1 MYTIYILI
9 LMCRLCLSTTPD
21 FSYVDLDEDDDYMA
35 NVTESTDTT
44 DEFAEMIELTT
55 KTDLIAIESRIEELS
70 TILKETIHRIR
81 QQFKKMDIV
90 FLIDSSSSVGKSNFL
105 SELRFVIK
113 FLSDFNVSFNYTRV
127 AVVTFSS
134 QEQIV
139 CYFFY

>member
-1 MYTIYILI
+1 
-9 LMCRLCLSTTPD
+9 MCRLCLSTTPD
-21 FSYVDLDEDDDYMA
+21 FAYVDLDEDDDYMA

-44 DEFAEMIELTT
+44 DEFAEMTELTT
-55 KTDLIAIESRIEELS
+55 KTDLIANESRIEELS

-81 QQFKKMDIV
+81 QQFKKIDIV

>member
-1 MYTIYILI
+1 
-9 LMCRLCLSTTPD
+9 MCRLCLSTTPD